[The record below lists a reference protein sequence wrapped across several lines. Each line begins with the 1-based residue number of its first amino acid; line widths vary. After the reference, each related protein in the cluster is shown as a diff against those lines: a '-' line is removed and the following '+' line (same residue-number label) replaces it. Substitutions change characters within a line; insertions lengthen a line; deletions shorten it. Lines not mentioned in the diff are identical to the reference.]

1 MIWMLS
7 RY

>member
-1 MIWMLS
+1 MLS